1 MDFGDAPAE
10 REFRLRLR
18 AWVAEHNP
26 GLPASSTDD
35 GYWAGQAAWHQS
47 LYDAGFFGM
56 SWPVEVGGQALP
68 SVFDVIVDEELAAA
82 GAPPRP
88 SVGYL
93 VQGILEHGGDDVK
106 RRFLPGIV
114 NGRDR
119 WCQGFSEPDAGSDLA
134 SLRTRADRHGDDYV
148 IHGHK
153 VWTSY
158 SDDAEWCLLLA
169 RTDHD
174 VAKHRGISAF
184 ALPMGQPGVQQRPLR
199 MINGITKEFG
209 EVILDGAR
217 VPAANMIGGPGEG
230 WALAMT
236 VVSHEREP
244 GELGYVGRYT
254 KLVNELA
261 ARVRKEPDAY
271 GSEQVQRLGWAMVEA
286 EMLRLHVCR
295 RLSDRLSGMSH
306 GPEGSVDK
314 LLMTEVEQVVGH
326 AALAVGGTGMGSD
339 DDTWLKVYLYSR
351 AQSVM
356 GGTSQIQRNL
366 VARRIL
372 GLPVA

>member
-10 REFRLRLR
+10 AEFRGRLR
-18 AWVAEHNP
+18 AWLQDNNP

-35 GYWAGQAAWHQS
+35 DYWAGQAAWHQS

-56 SWPVEVGGQALP
+56 SWPVDIGGQDLP
-68 SVFDVIVDEELAAA
+68 SVYDVILDEELAAA

-88 SVGYL
+88 SLGYL
-93 VQGILEHGGDDVK
+93 VHGILEHGNDDIK
-106 RRFLPGIV
+106 RRFVPGIV

-134 SLRTRADRHGDDYV
+134 SLRTRADRDGDDYV
-148 IHGHK
+148 LTGHK

-158 SDDAEWCLLLA
+158 SDDADWCLVLA
-169 RTDHD
+169 RTDHE
-174 VAKHRGISAF
+174 VARHRGISAF
-184 ALPMGQPGVQQRPLR
+184 AVPMDQPGIEQRPLR

-209 EVILDGAR
+209 EVLFDGAR
-217 VPAANMIGGPGEG
+217 VPAANMIGEPGEG
-230 WALAMT
+230 WPLAMT

-244 GELGYVGRYT
+244 GELGYVARYRKAVKELVGR
-254 KLVNELA
+254 VQ
-261 ARVRKEPDAY
+261 REPQRY
-271 GSEQVQRLGWAMVEA
+271 GTEQVRDLGWAIVET
-286 EMLRLHVCR
+286 EMLRAHVSR
-295 RLSDRLSGMSH
+295 RLSDRLDGIAH

-314 LLMTEVEQVVGH
+314 LLMTATEQAVGH
-326 AALAVGGTGMGSD
+326 AAVAVGGTGLGGA

-372 GLPVA
+372 GLPAS